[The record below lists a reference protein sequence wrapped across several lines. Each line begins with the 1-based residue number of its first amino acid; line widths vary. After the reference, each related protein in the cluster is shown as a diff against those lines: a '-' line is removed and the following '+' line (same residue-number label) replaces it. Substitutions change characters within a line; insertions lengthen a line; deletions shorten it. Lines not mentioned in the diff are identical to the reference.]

1 VRNHRRTVCSRQ
13 LQRSGDNGGTQSET
27 KTESGNA
34 AREKLARWID
44 VWRDELG
51 FPRICRGRHSPTTTS
66 ARSLRFQETSCFIA
80 AIRDRVR
87 DASGCNEA
95 SRSTS
100 SLARPP
106 LDKRHRVFQSRDRK
120 RQIPRGFEYR
130 FLLSSPPRGFI
141 RQGGQVEYEISL
153 HGIDIMVSSDEKEPT
168 TMDMEASTVEK
179 SLGRGRKTAIVD
191 GLRFCSRPTNVRKT
205 MGPGRAHS
213 SRLHAVARCVAR
225 QLRAR
230 SALSSPDEGGV
241 CANTFSDRMD
251 IEVGARHNVAVSE
264 NVIPR
269 ATFRGIVRSRNS
281 FMVLRHRAETHRW
294 SIDGCRDSRDR
305 NERRRESVR
314 AKASSGGRRLRR
326 RRADERLLS
335 R

>member
-1 VRNHRRTVCSRQ
+1 MFGETSLAFRGFAADDTCRRRRRREVFDFWRRPRVSS
-13 LQRSGDNGGTQSET
+13 QRSATM
-27 KTESGNA
+27 SGMH
-34 AREKLARWID
+34 
-44 VWRDELG
+44 RDATRRLG
-51 FPRICRGRHSPTTTS
+51 RPLPSPVRHSK
-66 ARSLRFQETSCFIA
+66 
-80 AIRDRVR
+80 
-87 DASGCNEA
+87 
-95 SRSTS
+95 
-100 SLARPP
+100 RP
-106 LDKRHRVFQSRDRK
+106 RVFQSRDRK

-153 HGIDIMVSSDEKEPT
+153 HGIDIMVPSDEKEPT

-294 SIDGCRDSRDR
+294 SIDGRRDSRDR

-314 AKASSGGRRLRR
+314 ATASSSGGRRLRR
-326 RRADERLLS
+326 RADESSPLEMRRFLADV
-335 R
+335 RGDA